1 MAEQPLLTDRPE
13 LESFLRTHTTRRERG
28 DGKRQHEN
36 GSDGDGEGANH
47 DGSKIRPSA
56 S

>member
-1 MAEQPLLTDRPE
+1 MAEQPLLTDRSE
-13 LESFLRTHTTRRERG
+13 LESFLRTHTARRKRG
-28 DGKRQHEN
+28 DSKRQHEN

-47 DGSKIRPSA
+47 DGLKIRPSP